1 MPTPPLVELRALVKR
16 YGATTAVDCA
26 SLAVAP
32 GEIVGLLGQNGAGK
46 TTLLECLLGLRA
58 ADSGAIALAGL
69 DLRTQPREALRRVGA
84 QLQPSALQDKI
95 TPREALRFHA
105 ALYGVAADSEALL
118 ARFGLAEKAGA
129 RFDTLSTGQR
139 QRLALALALIHRP
152 ALLVLDE
159 PTTGL
164 DPQTRRA
171 LHQILRDHRAAGGGV
186 LLSTHDLDEA
196 ERLCDRV
203 VILHR
208 GRIVAEAAPAAL
220 IARAGAGTRLHC
232 RTARPQS
239 FSNLQSAA
247 DGLEHSAVT
256 TDAASTIAALT
267 RAVQEAGNT
276 LVALQLIPPSL
287 EDAFVALTGAAWDG
301 NPEVATP

>member
-1 MPTPPLVELRALVKR
+1 MSPAPPLLASLRTLTKR
-16 YGATTAVDCA
+16 YGATLAVDGA

-46 TTLLECLLGLRA
+46 TTLLECLLGLRT
-58 ADSGAIALAGL
+58 ADAGEVTLAGL
-69 DLRTQPREALRRVGA
+69 DLRMQPRAALRVVGA

-105 ALYGVAADSEALL
+105 ALHGVAADVAALL
-118 ARFGLAEKAGA
+118 ARFGLAEKADA

-139 QRLALALALIHRP
+139 QRLALALALVHRP

-171 LHQILRDHRAAGGGV
+171 LHQILRDHRAGGGGV
-186 LLSTHDLDEA
+186 LLSTHDLAEA

-203 VILHR
+203 AILHR
-208 GRIVAEAAPAAL
+208 GRIVADAAPAAL
-220 IARAGAGTRLHC
+220 LARAGAGTRL
-232 RTARPQS
+232 R
-239 FSNLQSAA
+239 
-247 DGLEHSAVT
+247 
-256 TDAASTIAALT
+256 
-267 RAVQEAGNT
+267 
-276 LVALQLIPPSL
+276 
-287 EDAFVALTGAAWDG
+287 
-301 NPEVATP
+301 